1 MQVRWMLDDFLRI
14 YIYHV
19 EQVRVAQLCG
29 SELDGLTVSQLEELE
44 RMQAEALRR
53 CGVAK
58 YVRLR
63 QEFQEKEEHMREDV
77 EKMRREFEERMD
89 KMKGEVQKIQE
100 EKVCLYVVCECACAC
115 ACTCMYYLS
124 HVRSLALSYHTIT

>member
-1 MQVRWMLDDFLRI
+1 
-14 YIYHV
+14 
-19 EQVRVAQLCG
+19 VAQLCG

-100 EKVCLYVVCECACAC
+100 EKVHLMGLEQRLRQEFQTQVQAEQ
-115 ACTCMYYLS
+115 MSNEELRI
-124 HVRSLALSYHTIT
+124 RSSAFGV

>member
-1 MQVRWMLDDFLRI
+1 MLDDFLRI

-53 CGVAK
+53 
-58 YVRLR
+58 
-63 QEFQEKEEHMREDV
+63 
-77 EKMRREFEERMD
+77 
-89 KMKGEVQKIQE
+89 
-100 EKVCLYVVCECACAC
+100 
-115 ACTCMYYLS
+115 
-124 HVRSLALSYHTIT
+124 